1 MPFREGQPTL
11 TGVLSWIPLKHAVK
25 ERLFGGRYLR
35 VSDYFIMLGFQY
47 ETCALLGRARCD
59 KLNVLSRMLVREEN
73 KVEEFITFLRNVSS
87 DRLNRFI
94 NEVGEEPKSFFHFIS
109 IKEYDSV
116 LVSAFGLPLDEL
128 ILLAVRSQKIKEAKK
143 LFDRKVPLEVATD
156 KARIYGLEGIGF
168 GSFFP
173 ELTERMYK
181 NAYENVDM
189 DKWAEARKMG
199 VDIPQKPDIV
209 SLEEREEI
217 VLQMVAAYTSEFY
230 PELLDPLDLRGYVEE
245 RHGNSRTT

>member
-1 MPFREGQPTL
+1 MPYKEGQLTL
-11 TGVLSWIPLKHAVK
+11 TGILSWIPLKKAVK
-25 ERLFGGRYLR
+25 KQLLGGRYLR
-35 VSDYFIMLGFQY
+35 IFDYFAMLGFQY

-59 KLNVLSRMLVREEN
+59 KLNVLVRMLAREEN
-73 KVEEFITFLRNVSS
+73 KADEFKKLLQDAAS
-87 DRLNRFI
+87 DRLSKFR
-94 NEVGEEPKSFFHFIS
+94 NETGEDPKSFYHLIS

-128 ILLAVRSQKIKEAKK
+128 ILSATRSRKIKEAKK

-168 GSFFP
+168 GSSFP

-189 DKWAEARKMG
+189 NMWAEARETG
-199 VDIPQKPDIV
+199 VDIPEKPDFIP
-209 SLEEREEI
+209 LEEREKSI
-217 VLQMVAAYTSEFY
+217 LATTAIYAAEFY
-230 PELLDPLDLRGYVEE
+230 PELLDPLNLRDYLVEGE
-245 RHGNSRTT
+245 